1 MSLVDLGRATPGA
14 SPQKCEDEMQN
25 LQRGLDHM
33 VSWLL
38 LGLCVAAGPC
48 AEATRP
54 ASGVGFRDIDTLGRG
69 GRRALARIL
78 IRPPPAVAPTT
89 VVTTWAATQ
98 SSAPP
103 SRRTRR
109 CVQQHVQLWHSF
121 PAWAFTAV
129 SVCAPLNRATMFSG
143 CTAPAALGAPVGGV
157 KILLPTLAQMVAE

>member
-1 MSLVDLGRATPGA
+1 M
-14 SPQKCEDEMQN
+14 QK
-25 LQRGLDHM
+25 LQGGLEHM

-38 LGLCVAAGPC
+38 LGLWRVAAGPC
-48 AEATRP
+48 DEATRP
-54 ASGVGFRDIDTLGRG
+54 ACGAGFHDIGTLGRG

-78 IRPPPAVAPTT
+78 IRPSPAVAPTT

-129 SVCAPLNRATMFSG
+129 SVCVPLNRATIFSG
-143 CTAPAALGAPVGGV
+143 SQ
-157 KILLPTLAQMVAE
+157 LLRP